1 MGVVAQREIQR
12 FAGSIVYVRAA
23 VAGHRVDPE
32 GG

>member
-12 FAGSIVYVRAA
+12 FAGSVVHVRAA
-23 VAGHRVDPE
+23 VAGRRVYPE